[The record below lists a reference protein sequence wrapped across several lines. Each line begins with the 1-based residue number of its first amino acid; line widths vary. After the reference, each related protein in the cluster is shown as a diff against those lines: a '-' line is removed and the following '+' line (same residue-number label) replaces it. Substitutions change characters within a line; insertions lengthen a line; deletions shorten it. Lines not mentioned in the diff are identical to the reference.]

1 MNKKSENFRKT
12 IAEEF
17 IDVLESEPLTW
28 HKGWNN
34 LQGVPF
40 NGSSGHH
47 YKGINRFK
55 LQMISR
61 LRGYDDPRF
70 YTFKQIAKENWKMID
85 AKGKGIPVEYWFM
98 VDKKTHKGISW
109 QNYYQLEPEEKE
121 QYVLRSTITY
131 VFNARHID
139 GIKSYEKNVA
149 IRDDITLLNTIQKAS
164 QNMKIEIYE
173 LGNNDRAYYSP
184 NSDIIVMPPK
194 DSFESMYEYSSTLLH
209 EMAHSTMHSSRLDRK
224 EAYVFNYSEQSYA
237 IEELRAEISSC
248 FMSNEFGIEM
258 SEKNMENH
266 LAYVQSWVSQIREK
280 PETLIYAIKDANK
293 IANYIE
299 YNAELLNEKEYIQT
313 LNDSFEINETINKER
328 EEIEI
333 EI

>member
-1 MNKKSENFRKT
+1 MNKKSENFRKQL
-12 IAEEF
+12 AEEF
-17 IDVLESEPLTW
+17 ISVLEKEPLTW

-40 NGSSGHH
+40 NGSSGHC

-98 VDKKTHKGISW
+98 VDRKTHKGISW
-109 QNYYQLEPEEKE
+109 QKYYQLEPEEKE

-131 VFNARHID
+131 VFNAKHID
-139 GIKSYEKNVA
+139 GLKPYEKNTV
-149 IRDDITLLNTIQKAS
+149 IRDDITLLNTISKAS
-164 QNMKIEIYE
+164 QNMKIDIHEME
-173 LGNNDRAYYSP
+173 NSDRAYYTP
-184 NSDIIVMPPK
+184 DLDIIVMPPK

-224 EAYVFNYSEQSYA
+224 EVRISYA

-266 LAYVQSWVSQIREK
+266 LAYVQSWISQIKEK
-280 PETLIYAIKDANK
+280 PEALVCAIKDANK

-313 LNDSFEINETINKER
+313 LNDSFEISETINKER
-328 EEIEI
+328 DEMEIEL
-333 EI
+333 